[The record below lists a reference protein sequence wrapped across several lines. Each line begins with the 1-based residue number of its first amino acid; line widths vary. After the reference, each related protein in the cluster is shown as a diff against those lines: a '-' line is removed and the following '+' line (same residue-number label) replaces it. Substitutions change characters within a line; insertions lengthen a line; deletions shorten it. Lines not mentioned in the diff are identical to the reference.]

1 MTTVRER
8 KTLAALRA
16 EMWMAGSKRAHERPR
31 SAGCAPISP
40 TVRYPS
46 PLLSLTP
53 DGLPVRAL
61 PLDWA
66 HAALPASERP
76 AAWRQVL
83 APVDRQR
90 RDLVAADVIYDPDI
104 VPLLVNAIRVLLT
117 ENVQEDQERPV
128 AVLAA
133 TVRNE
138 QTFKLFLDTCGKL
151 HLNLVCVPS

>member
-1 MTTVRER
+1 
-8 KTLAALRA
+8 
-16 EMWMAGSKRAHERPR
+16 
-31 SAGCAPISP
+31 
-40 TVRYPS
+40 
-46 PLLSLTP
+46 
-53 DGLPVRAL
+53 
-61 PLDWA
+61 
-66 HAALPASERP
+66 
-76 AAWRQVL
+76 
-83 APVDRQR
+83 VDRQR